1 MKVVILVKQVPLVT
15 DLKFDPETKT
25 LIREGVPNVIN
36 PYDRYAIVE
45 SVKLKKAHG
54 GEAVAVTMGP
64 PQAREAMVEALALGC
79 DRAVH
84 IVDRAFAGSDT
95 LATAR
100 TLSLFLQKEGFD
112 LVFCGKYSVDAE
124 TGQVGPEV
132 AELLGIP
139 QITGITKL
147 EVSEG
152 GRHIRATRGTDE
164 GQEIIECDLPALLT
178 AEERLNRPGPTP
190 APALEAARNR
200 PVEVLTASD
209 LSQDQSIF
217 GVAGSPTWV
226 SEIYSVASTRQ
237 PVMLE
242 ASSVDVA
249 VHTLTDH
256 LLAQGLFGSWQGAGE
271 TLQIKT
277 RASGARPDRAIW
289 VVSEMLLGKMHNA
302 TRELLGKSVELADRL
317 HGDVVGVLIGANH
330 DAYTAELAAYGAD
343 RVLQLEGPELLR
355 YSPEGYANALARA
368 IQEFRPYAVLIP
380 ATDRGR
386 DFAPRVAARLQ
397 LGLTGDAI
405 GLEIDAQDRLVQLK
419 PAFGGNIVAPILSKT
434 FPQMATVRPG
444 MLQARQPDWSR
455 QPLIQHLELPDVGP
469 IRTQTVQTT
478 QEVDASATSLEDAEI
493 VVGVGTGLGR
503 RENLKLARELAD
515 VLGAAIAA
523 TRRVTDAN
531 WLPRQHQV
539 GLTGKAIAP
548 QLYIALG
555 IRGVMNHTIGIQRA
569 HTIVAINK
577 DPEAPIFQVANY
589 GIVGDCLDIIPAL
602 TQALAEAKQHQQG
615 L

>member
-15 DLKFDPETKT
+15 DLKFDPGTKT

-45 SVKLKKAHG
+45 GVKLKKAHG

-100 TLSLFLQKEGFD
+100 ALSLFLKKEGFD
-112 LVFCGKYSVDAE
+112 LIFCGKYSVDAE

-132 AELLGIP
+132 AELLDIP

-147 EVSEG
+147 EVTEG
-152 GRHIRATRGTDE
+152 GRHIKATRGTDE
-164 GQEIIECDLPALLT
+164 GQEVVECDLPALLT

-190 APALEAARNR
+190 APALEAARNQ
-200 PVEVLTASD
+200 PIEVLTASD
-209 LSQDQSIF
+209 LSQDHSMF
-217 GVAGSPTWV
+217 GFAGSPTWV
-226 SEIYSVASTRQ
+226 SEIYSVATTRQ
-237 PVMLE
+237 PMMLD
-242 ASSVDVA
+242 ASSVDDV
-249 VHTLTDH
+249 VRTLTGH
-256 LLAQGLFGSWQGAGE
+256 LLAQGLFSTWQGAREMPRVKAREPGARADRTVWVVTE
-271 TLQIKT
+271 TL
-277 RASGARPDRAIW
+277 SGR
-289 VVSEMLLGKMHNA
+289 MHSA

-317 HGDVVGVLIGANH
+317 HGDVIGVLIGSNH
-330 DAYTAELAAYGAD
+330 GDYADELAAYGAD
-343 RVLQLEGPELLR
+343 RVLRLEGPQLVD
-355 YSPEGYANALARA
+355 YAPEGYANALARA

-380 ATDRGR
+380 ATVRGR

-405 GLEIDAQDRLVQLK
+405 GLEIDEQERLVQLK

-444 MLQARQPDWSR
+444 MLEAMLPDWSR
-455 QPLIQHLELPDVGP
+455 QPTIQRLELRDVGP
-469 IRTQTVQTT
+469 IRTQTVHAT
-478 QEVDASATSLEDAEI
+478 QEVDASATSLEDADI
-493 VVGVGTGLGR
+493 VVSVGTGLER
-503 RENLKLARELAD
+503 RENLKLVRELAD
-515 VLGAAIAA
+515 ILGAAIGA

-539 GLTGKAIAP
+539 GLTGKAVAP
-548 QLYIALG
+548 KLYFALG
-555 IRGVMNHTIGIQRA
+555 IRGHMNHTIGIQRA
-569 HTIVAINK
+569 QTIVAVNK

-589 GIVGDCLDIIPAL
+589 GIVGDCLHIIPAL
-602 TQALAEAKQHQQG
+602 TQALAEVKQRRQG
-615 L
+615 P

>member
-100 TLSLFLQKEGFD
+100 TLSLFLNKEGFD
-112 LVFCGKYSVDAE
+112 LIFCGKYSVDAE

-132 AELLGIP
+132 AELLDIP

-147 EVSEG
+147 EVTDG

-164 GQEIIECDLPALLT
+164 GQEVIECDLPALLT

-190 APALEAARNR
+190 APALEAARSR
-200 PVEVLTASD
+200 PIEVLTASD
-209 LSQDQSIF
+209 LSQDHSRF
-217 GVAGSPTWV
+217 GFAGSPTWV
-226 SEIYSVASTRQ
+226 SEIYSVATTRQ

-242 ASSVDVA
+242 ASSVDDV

-256 LLAQGLFGSWQGAGE
+256 LLAQGLFGTWQGVRE
-271 TLQIKT
+271 MPSVKT
-277 RASGARPDRAIW
+277 RAPGARLERAIW
-289 VVSEMLLGKMHNA
+289 VVTETLLGKMHSA

-317 HGDVVGVLIGANH
+317 QGDVVGVLIGSNH
-330 DAYTAELAAYGAD
+330 ADYAAELAAYGAD
-343 RVLQLEGPELLR
+343 RVLRLEGPQLTH

-368 IQEFRPYAVLIP
+368 IQEFQPYAVVIP

-444 MLQARQPDWSR
+444 MLEAMQPDWSR
-455 QPLIQHLELPDVGP
+455 QPSIQRMELPDVGP
-469 IRTQTVQTT
+469 IRTQTVHTT
-478 QEVDASATSLEDAEI
+478 QEVDASATSLEDADI

-539 GLTGKAIAP
+539 GLTGKAVAP
-548 QLYIALG
+548 KLYLALG
-555 IRGVMNHTIGIQRA
+555 IRGAMNHTIGIQRA
-569 HTIVAINK
+569 QTIVAVNN

-589 GIVGDCLDIIPAL
+589 GIVGDCLHIIPAL
-602 TQALAEAKQHQQG
+602 TQALTEAKQHRQG
-615 L
+615 P

>member
-1 MKVVILVKQVPLVT
+1 MKVVALIKQVPLVT

-100 TLSLFLQKEGFD
+100 ALSLFLRNEGFD
-112 LVFCGKYSVDAE
+112 VIFCGKYSVDAE

-132 AELLGIP
+132 AELLDIP

-147 EVSEG
+147 EVLDG

-164 GQEIIECDLPALLT
+164 GQEVIECDLPVLLT

-190 APALEAARNR
+190 PAALEAAQSR
-200 PVEVLTASD
+200 PIEVLSAND
-209 LSQDQSIF
+209 LAPDPAIF
-217 GVAGSPTWV
+217 GFAGSPTWV
-226 SEIYSVASTRQ
+226 SEIYSVATTRQ
-237 PVMLE
+237 PAMLDG
-242 ASSVDVA
+242 ASVDDA
-249 VHTLTDH
+249 VHTLTEH
-256 LLAQGLFGSWQGAGE
+256 LLAQGLFGHWQGARE
-271 TLQIKT
+271 VPRVKT
-277 RASGARPDRAIW
+277 RQPGARADRALW
-289 VVSEMLLGKMHNA
+289 VVAEVMAGQVRRA
-302 TRELLGKSVELADRL
+302 THELLGKSAELADRL
-317 HGDVVGVLIGANH
+317 QGEVVGVLIGAGH
-330 DAYTAELAAYGAD
+330 ADHAAELAAYGAD
-343 RVLQLEGPELLR
+343 RVLLLDAPQLAD
-355 YSPEGYANALARA
+355 YSVEGYANALARA

-380 ATDRGR
+380 ATVQGR

-405 GLEIDAQDRLVQLK
+405 GLEIDEQERLVQLK

-434 FPQMATVRPG
+434 YPQMATVRPG
-444 MLQARQPDWSR
+444 MLEALQPDWSR
-455 QPLIQHLELPDVGP
+455 QPTLERLTLPDVGP
-469 IRTQTVQTT
+469 IRTQTVHTT
-478 QEVDASATSLEDAEI
+478 QEVDATATSLEDADI
-493 VVGVGTGLGR
+493 VVAVGTGLER
-503 RENLKLARELAD
+503 RENLKLVRELAD
-515 VLGAAIAA
+515 VLGAAIGA

-539 GLTGKAIAP
+539 GLTGKAVAP
-548 QLYIALG
+548 KLYVALG
-555 IRGVMNHTIGIQRA
+555 VRGVMNHTIGIQRA
-569 HTIVAINK
+569 QTIVAVNK

-589 GIVGDCLDIIPAL
+589 GLVGDCLHIIPAL
-602 TQALAEAKQHQQG
+602 TQALAEAKQRRQG
-615 L
+615 P

>member
-1 MKVVILVKQVPLVT
+1 MKVVTLVKQVPLVT

-25 LIREGVPNVIN
+25 LIRQGVPNVIN
-36 PYDRYAIVE
+36 PYDRYALVE
-45 SVKLKKAHG
+45 SVKLKKAYG

-100 TLSLFLQKEGFD
+100 ALSLFLEREGFD
-112 LVFCGKYSVDAE
+112 LIFCGKYSVDAE

-139 QITGITKL
+139 QITGVTKV
-147 EVSEG
+147 EVSQE

-164 GQEIIECDLPALLT
+164 GQEIVECDLPALLT

-190 APALEAARNR
+190 PAALEAAQSL

-209 LSQDQSIF
+209 LSQDASIF
-217 GVAGSPTWV
+217 GFAGSPTWV
-226 SEIYSVASTRQ
+226 SEIYSVATTRQ

-242 ASSVDVA
+242 GTSVDEV
-249 VHTLTDH
+249 VHKLAEQ
-256 LLAQGLFGSWQGAGE
+256 LLAQGLYSTWQGTQEPPHVRG
-271 TLQIKT
+271 
-277 RASGARPDRAIW
+277 RPPGARADRAVW
-289 VVSEMLLGKMHNA
+289 VVAEITAGQVRGA
-302 TRELLGKSVELADRL
+302 TYELLGKSVELADRL
-317 HGDVVGVLIGANH
+317 QGDVVGVLIGADSADH
-330 DAYTAELAAYGAD
+330 AGELAAYGAD
-343 RVLQLEGPELLR
+343 RIVVLDNPQLSQ
-355 YSPEGYANALARA
+355 YAPEGYANALALA
-368 IQEFRPYAVLIP
+368 IQELRPYAVLIP
-380 ATDRGR
+380 ATVMGR
-386 DFAPRVAARLQ
+386 DFAPRVAARLG

-405 GLEIDAQDRLVQLK
+405 GLEIDEQERLVQLK

-444 MLQARQPDWSR
+444 MLAAMQPDWTR
-455 QPLIQHLELPDVGP
+455 QPLVQRLTLSDVGP
-469 IRTQTVQTT
+469 IRTQTVQAT
-478 QEVDASATSLEDAEI
+478 QEVDATALSLEDAEI
-493 VVGVGTGLGR
+493 VVGVGTGLVR
-503 RENLKLARELAD
+503 RENLKLARELAET
-515 VLGAAIAA
+515 LGAAIGA

-531 WLPRQHQV
+531 WLPRQHQI

-548 QLYIALG
+548 KLYVALG

-569 HTIVAINK
+569 QTIVAVNK

-589 GIVGDCLDIIPAL
+589 GIVGDCLEVIPAL
-602 TQALAEAKQHQQG
+602 TQALAEAKQRRQG
-615 L
+615 P

>member
-45 SVKLKKAHG
+45 SVKLKKAQG

-100 TLSLFLQKEGFD
+100 TLSLFLKKEGFD
-112 LVFCGKYSVDAE
+112 LIFCGKYSVDAE

-132 AELLGIP
+132 AELLDIP

-147 EVSEG
+147 EVTEG
-152 GRHIRATRGTDE
+152 GRHLKATRGTDE
-164 GQEIIECDLPALLT
+164 GQEVIECDVPALLT

-190 APALEAARNR
+190 APALEAARSQ
-200 PVEVLTASD
+200 PIEVLAASD
-209 LSQDQSIF
+209 LSQDHSGF
-217 GVAGSPTWV
+217 GFAGSPTWV
-226 SEIYSVASTRQ
+226 SEIYSVATTRQ
-237 PVMLE
+237 PVMLD
-242 ASSVDVA
+242 ASSVDDV
-249 VHTLTDH
+249 VHTLTEH
-256 LLAQGLFGSWQGAGE
+256 LLTQGLFGTWQGVREMPRVKA
-271 TLQIKT
+271 
-277 RASGARPDRAIW
+277 RPPGARPDRAVW
-289 VVSEMLLGKMHNA
+289 VVSETLLGKMHSA

-317 HGDVVGVLIGANH
+317 QGDVVGVSIGSNH
-330 DAYTAELAAYGAD
+330 DDDAAELAAYGAD
-343 RVLQLEGPELLR
+343 RVLRLEGPQLTD

-380 ATDRGR
+380 ATVRGR

-405 GLEIDAQDRLVQLK
+405 GLEIDEQERLVQLK

-444 MLQARQPDWSR
+444 MLEAMQPDWSR
-455 QPLIQHLELPDVGP
+455 QPLIQCLELPDVGL
-469 IRTQTVQTT
+469 IRTQTVHAT
-478 QEVDASATSLEDAEI
+478 QEVDATATSLEDADT
-493 VVGVGTGLGR
+493 VVGVGTGMGR
-503 RENLKLARELAD
+503 RENLNLVRELAD
-515 VLGAAIAA
+515 VLGAAIGA

-531 WLPRQHQV
+531 WLPRQHQI
-539 GLTGKAIAP
+539 GLTGKAVAP
-548 QLYIALG
+548 KLYVALG
-555 IRGVMNHTIGIQRA
+555 IRGHMNHTIGIQRA
-569 HTIVAINK
+569 QTIVAINN

-589 GIVGDCLDIIPAL
+589 GIVGDCLHIIPVL
-602 TQALAEAKQHQQG
+602 TQALAEAKQRRQG
-615 L
+615 P

>member
-1 MKVVILVKQVPLVT
+1 MKVVVLVKQVPLVT

-25 LIREGVPNVIN
+25 LIRDGVPNVIN

-45 SVKLKKAHG
+45 SVKLKKAQG

-64 PQAREAMVEALALGC
+64 PQAHEAMVEALALGC

-100 TLSLFLQKEGFD
+100 TLSLFLKKEGYD
-112 LVFCGKYSVDAE
+112 LIFCGKYSVDAE

-132 AELLGIP
+132 AELLDIP
-139 QITGITKL
+139 QITGVTKL
-147 EVSEG
+147 EVAEG

-190 APALEAARNR
+190 PAALEAARGR
-200 PVEVLTASD
+200 PVEVLSADD
-209 LSQDQSIF
+209 LAKDHSIF
-217 GVAGSPTWV
+217 GFAGSPTWV
-226 SEIYSVASTRQ
+226 SQIYSVATVRQ
-237 PVMLE
+237 PVMLDG
-242 ASSVDVA
+242 ASIDGA
-249 VHTLTDH
+249 VRTLTEH
-256 LLAQGLFGSWQGAGE
+256 LIGHGLFGEWQGARE
-271 TLQIKT
+271 TPRVKA
-277 RASGARPDRAIW
+277 RPAGARADRAVW
-289 VVSEMLLGKMHNA
+289 VVAEILGGKLHSA
-302 TRELLGKSVELADRL
+302 THELLGKSVELADQL
-317 HGDVVGVLIGANH
+317 QGDVVGVLIGAH
-330 DAYTAELAAYGAD
+330 QADYAAELAAYGAD
-343 RVLQLEGPELLR
+343 RVLLLEGAQLAD
-355 YSPEGYANALARA
+355 YSVEGYANALARA
-368 IQEFRPYAVLIP
+368 IQQAQPFAVLMP
-380 ATDRGR
+380 ATTKGR

-405 GLEIDAQDRLVQLK
+405 GLEIDEQARLVQLK

-444 MLQARQPDWSR
+444 MLEAMQPDWSR
-455 QPLIQHLELPDVGP
+455 QPSVQRLELPDVGP
-469 IRTQTVQTT
+469 IRTQTVHAT
-478 QEVDASATSLEDAEI
+478 QEVDASATSLEEADI

-503 RENLKLARELAD
+503 RENVKLARELAE
-515 VLGAAIAA
+515 VLGAAIGA

-531 WLPRQHQV
+531 WLPRQHQI
-539 GLTGKAIAP
+539 GLTGKAVAP
-548 QLYIALG
+548 KLYFALG

-569 HTIVAINK
+569 QTIVALNN

-589 GIVGDCLDIIPAL
+589 GIVGDCLQLIPAL
-602 TQALAEAKQHQQG
+602 TQALAEAKQRRQG
-615 L
+615 P

>member
-1 MKVVILVKQVPLVT
+1 MKVVALIKQVPLVT

-45 SVKLKKAHG
+45 SVKLKKAYG

-100 TLSLFLQKEGFD
+100 ALSLFLKKEGFD

-132 AELLGIP
+132 AELLDIP

-147 EVSEG
+147 EVADG

-164 GQEIIECDLPALLT
+164 GQEVVECDLPVLLT

-190 APALEAARNR
+190 PAALEAAQSR
-200 PVEVLTASD
+200 PVEVLTADD
-209 LSQDQSIF
+209 LSQDHSIF
-217 GVAGSPTWV
+217 GFTGSPTWV
-226 SEIYSVASTRQ
+226 SEIYSVATTRQ
-237 PVMLE
+237 PMMLDG
-242 ASSVDVA
+242 ASVDDA
-249 VHTLTDH
+249 VRTLTEH
-256 LLAQGLFGSWQGAGE
+256 LLAQGLFGRWQGARE
-271 TLQIKT
+271 VPCVKA
-277 RASGARPDRAIW
+277 RPPGARADRAVW
-289 VVSEMLLGKMHNA
+289 VVAEIMGEQVRSAAH
-302 TRELLGKSVELADRL
+302 ELLGKATELADRL
-317 HGDVVGVLIGANH
+317 HGAVVGVLIGSNYADH
-330 DAYTAELAAYGAD
+330 AAELAAYGAD
-343 RVLQLEGPELLR
+343 RVLLVDAPQLTH
-355 YSPEGYANALARA
+355 YSAEGYANALARA

-380 ATDRGR
+380 ATVRGR

-405 GLEIDAQDRLVQLK
+405 GLDIDEQERLVQLK

-444 MLQARQPDWSR
+444 MLEALQPDWSR
-455 QPLIQHLELPDVGP
+455 QPNIERLELPGVGP
-469 IRTQTVQTT
+469 IRTQTVHTT
-478 QEVDASATSLEDAEI
+478 QDVDATATSLEDADI
-493 VVGVGTGLGR
+493 VVTVGTGLER
-503 RENLKLARELAD
+503 RDNLKLVRELAD
-515 VLGAAIAA
+515 VLGAAIGA

-539 GLTGKAIAP
+539 GLTGKAVAP
-548 QLYIALG
+548 KLYFALG
-555 IRGVMNHTIGIQRA
+555 VRGVMNHVIGIQRA
-569 HTIVAINK
+569 QTIVAVNK

-589 GIVGDCLDIIPAL
+589 GIVGDCLHVIPAL
-602 TQALAEAKQHQQG
+602 TQALAEAKQRRQG
-615 L
+615 P

>member
-36 PYDRYAIVE
+36 PYDRLAIVE
-45 SVKLKKAHG
+45 GVKLKKAHG
-54 GEAVAVTMGP
+54 GEVVAVTMGP
-64 PQAREAMVEALALGC
+64 PQARDAMVEALALGC

-132 AELLGIP
+132 AELLDIP

-152 GRHIRATRGTDE
+152 GHHIKATRGTDA
-164 GQEIIECDLPALLT
+164 GQEIIACDLPALLT

-190 APALEAARNR
+190 APALEAARSR

-209 LSQDQSIF
+209 LASDHSIF
-217 GVAGSPTWV
+217 GFAGSPTWV
-226 SEIYSVASTRQ
+226 SEIYSVATTRQ
-237 PVMLE
+237 PLMLAT
-242 ASSVDVA
+242 ASTDDA
-249 VHTLTDH
+249 VRTLTDH
-256 LLAQGLFGSWQGAGE
+256 LLAQGLFGTWQGAGE
-271 TLQIKT
+271 TAAVKA
-277 RASGARPDRAIW
+277 RAPGARPDRAIW
-289 VVSEMLLGKMHNA
+289 VVTETLLGKMHPA

-317 HGDVVGVLIGANH
+317 HGDVVGVLIGAH
-330 DAYTAELAAYGAD
+330 DEDYAAELAAYGAD
-343 RVLQLEGPELLR
+343 RVLWLEGPQLTH

-386 DFAPRVAARLQ
+386 DFTPRVAARLQ

-405 GLEIDAQDRLVQLK
+405 GLEIDAEDRLVQLK

-444 MLQARQPDWSR
+444 MLQAMQPDWSR

-469 IRTQTVQTT
+469 IRTQTVQAT
-478 QEVDASATSLEDAEI
+478 QEVDASATSLEEADI

-555 IRGVMNHTIGIQRA
+555 VRGVMNHTIGIQRA
-569 HTIVAINK
+569 QTIVAINK

-589 GIVGDCLDIIPAL
+589 GIVGDCLEIIPAL
-602 TQALAEAKQHQQG
+602 TQALAEAKQHRQG
-615 L
+615 P

>member
-45 SVKLKKAHG
+45 GVKLKKAHG

-64 PQAREAMVEALALGC
+64 PQAREAMIEALALGC

-100 TLSLFLQKEGFD
+100 ALSLFLKREGFD

-147 EVSEG
+147 EVTDG
-152 GRHIRATRGTDE
+152 GRHIKATRGTDE
-164 GQEIIECDLPALLT
+164 GQEVMECELPALLT
-178 AEERLNRPGPTP
+178 AEERLNRPGQTP
-190 APALEAARNR
+190 APALEAARER
-200 PVEVLTASD
+200 PVEVVTASD
-209 LSQDQSIF
+209 LAQDPTVF
-217 GVAGSPTWV
+217 GFAGSPTWV
-226 SEIYSVASTRQ
+226 SEIYSVATTRQ
-237 PVMLE
+237 PVMLD
-242 ASSVDVA
+242 ASSMDDV
-249 VHTLTDH
+249 VPRLTDR
-256 LLAQGLFGSWQGAGE
+256 LLSHGLFGTWQGVHE
-271 TLQIKT
+271 MPRVNT
-277 RASGARPDRAIW
+277 RAPGARPDRAIW
-289 VVSEMLLGKMHNA
+289 VVSETLLGKMHSA

-317 HGDVVGVLIGANH
+317 QGDVVGVSIGSNH
-330 DAYTAELAAYGAD
+330 SDDALEMAAYGAD
-343 RVLQLEGPELLR
+343 RVLRIEGPQLAD
-355 YSPEGYANALARA
+355 YSPEGYANALALA
-368 IQEFRPYAVLIP
+368 IREFRPYAVLIP
-380 ATDRGR
+380 ATVKGR

-405 GLEIDAQDRLVQLK
+405 GLEIDEQERLVQLK

-434 FPQMATVRPG
+434 YPQMATVRPG
-444 MLQARQPDWSR
+444 MLRALQPDWSR
-455 QPLIQHLELPDVGP
+455 QPDVQRLDLADVGP
-469 IRTQTVQTT
+469 IRTRTVQAT
-478 QEVDASATSLEDAEI
+478 QEVDASATSLEDADI

-503 RENLKLARELAD
+503 RENVKLARELAE

-548 QLYIALG
+548 KLYFALG

-569 HTIVAINK
+569 QTIVAINS

-589 GIVGDCLDIIPAL
+589 GIVGDCLHIVPAL
-602 TQALAEAKQHQQG
+602 TQALAEAKRRRQG
-615 L
+615 P

>member
-1 MKVVILVKQVPLVT
+1 MKVVVLVKQVPLVT

-36 PYDRYAIVE
+36 PYDRLAIAE
-45 SVKLKKAHG
+45 GVKLKKAHG
-54 GEAVAVTMGP
+54 GEVVAVTMGP

-100 TLSLFLQKEGFD
+100 ALSLFLEREGFD

-132 AELLGIP
+132 AELLDIP

-147 EVSEG
+147 EVTEG
-152 GRHIRATRGTDE
+152 GRRIRATRGTDE
-164 GQEIIECDLPALLT
+164 GHEVVECDLPALLT

-190 APALEAARNR
+190 APALEAARAR

-209 LSQDQSIF
+209 LAAEPTVF
-217 GVAGSPTWV
+217 GFAGSPTWV
-226 SEIYSVASTRQ
+226 SEIYSVATTRQ
-237 PVMLE
+237 PVMLD
-242 ASSVDVA
+242 ASAGDDV
-249 VHTLTDH
+249 VQTLTEH
-256 LLAQGLFGSWQGAGE
+256 LLTHGLFDTWQGVRERPRVTA
-271 TLQIKT
+271 
-277 RASGARPDRAIW
+277 RAPGARPDRAIW
-289 VVSEMLLGKMHNA
+289 VVSETLLGKLHGA
-302 TRELLGKSVELADRL
+302 TRELLGRSVELADRL
-317 HGDVVGVLIGANH
+317 QGEVVGVSIGPDGSKSAA
-330 DAYTAELAAYGAD
+330 DLTAYGAD
-343 RVLQLEGPELLR
+343 RVLQIEAAQLAD
-355 YSPEGYANALARA
+355 YSSEGYANALAQA
-368 IQEFRPYAVLIP
+368 IQAFRPYAVLIP
-380 ATDRGR
+380 ATVKGR
-386 DFAPRVAARLQ
+386 DYAPRVAARLQ

-405 GLEIDAQDRLVQLK
+405 GLEIDEQERLVQLK

-444 MLQARQPDWSR
+444 MLQAMQPDWSR
-455 QPLIQHLELPDVGP
+455 QPSIQRLELADVGP
-469 IRTQTVQTT
+469 IRTQTMQAT
-478 QEVDASATSLEDAEI
+478 QEVDASAISLEDAEI

-503 RENLKLARELAD
+503 RENLKLARELAE
-515 VLGAAIAA
+515 VLGAAVAA

-548 QLYIALG
+548 KLYFALG

-569 HTIVAINK
+569 QTIVAINT

-589 GIVGDCLDIIPAL
+589 GIVGDCLQLIPAL
-602 TQALAEAKQHQQG
+602 TQALAEAKQRRQG
-615 L
+615 P

>member
-1 MKVVILVKQVPLVT
+1 MKVVVLIKQVPLVT

-100 TLSLFLQKEGFD
+100 ALSLFLKKEGYD
-112 LVFCGKYSVDAE
+112 LIFCGKYSVDAE

-132 AELLGIP
+132 AELLDIP
-139 QITGITKL
+139 QITGVTKL

-164 GQEIIECDLPALLT
+164 GQEVIECDLPALLT

-190 APALEAARNR
+190 PAALEAARSR
-200 PVEVLTASD
+200 PIEVLTAPD
-209 LSQDQSIF
+209 LSEDHAAF
-217 GVAGSPTWV
+217 GFAGSPTWV
-226 SEIYSVASTRQ
+226 SEIYSVATARQ

-242 ASSVDVA
+242 ASSVDDV
-249 VHTLTDH
+249 VRTLTEQ
-256 LLAQGLFGSWQGAGE
+256 LLAQGLFGKWQGARE
-271 TLQIKT
+271 MPSVKARQ
-277 RASGARPDRAIW
+277 AGARPDRGVW
-289 VVSEMLLGKMHNA
+289 VVAEVLGEKLHSA
-302 TRELLGKSVELADRL
+302 TYELLGRSVEVADRL
-317 HGDVVGVLIGANH
+317 QGDVVGVLIGSDDSDHA
-330 DAYTAELAAYGAD
+330 AALAAYGAD
-343 RVLQLEGPELLR
+343 RVLLLEGPQLTNF
-355 YSPEGYANALARA
+355 SPEGYANALARA
-368 IQEFRPYAVLIP
+368 IQEFQPYVVLIP
-380 ATDRGR
+380 ATVKGR

-405 GLEIDAQDRLVQLK
+405 GLEVNDEDLLVQLK

-434 FPQMATVRPG
+434 FPQMATVRAG
-444 MLQARQPDWSR
+444 MLEAMQPDWSR
-455 QPLIQHLELPDVGP
+455 QPHIQRLELPDIGP
-469 IRTQTVQTT
+469 IRTNTVQTM
-478 QEVDASATSLEDAEI
+478 QEVDTTALSLEDADI
-493 VVGVGTGLGR
+493 VVAVGTGLER
-503 RENLKLARELAD
+503 RDNLKLVRELAD
-515 VLGAAIAA
+515 VLGAAIGA
-523 TRRVTDAN
+523 TRRVTDAG

-539 GLTGKAIAP
+539 GLTGKAVAP
-548 QLYIALG
+548 QLYFALG
-555 IRGVMNHTIGIQRA
+555 IRGVMNHVIGIQRA
-569 HTIVAINK
+569 RTIVALNK
-577 DPEAPIFQVANY
+577 DPEAPIFQFADY
-589 GIVGDCLDIIPAL
+589 GIVGDCLQIIPAL
-602 TQALAEAKQHQQG
+602 TQALAEAKRHRQG